1 MHVAERMASA
11 LRHNRWLDHA
21 DWIWEAVRPIYDA
34 SVSVVGRNG
43 LVRVMNGTD
52 RMLVLPRWRGVKE
65 QYEPEIWRS
74 LMSEARCGDT
84 FVDVGTY
91 IGLYTIAVA
100 QRVGSEGRVIALEPN
115 PENYATTRAHVSLN
129 GLGERVELLQAAA
142 GARDESVPFC
152 LRGDVS
158 HVAQPTDDVERMV
171 RCVRLDTVL
180 RDRPVGILKI
190 DVEGYEELVLR
201 GAEQLLTASARS
213 PRAMYIEVHPYA
225 WPGSGTTSDSLLQLL
240 TRCGYVA
247 ADLNGEPVTRI
258 ERYGEIVARKRRA

>member
-1 MHVAERMASA
+1 
-11 LRHNRWLDHA
+11 
-21 DWIWEAVRPIYDA
+21 
-34 SVSVVGRNG
+34 
-43 LVRVMNGTD
+43 
-52 RMLVLPRWRGVKE
+52 
-65 QYEPEIWRS
+65 
-74 LMSEARCGDT
+74 
-84 FVDVGTY
+84 
-91 IGLYTIAVA
+91 
-100 QRVGSEGRVIALEPN
+100 
-115 PENYATTRAHVSLN
+115 
-129 GLGERVELLQAAA
+129 
-142 GARDESVPFC
+142 
-152 LRGDVS
+152 
-158 HVAQPTDDVERMV
+158 MV